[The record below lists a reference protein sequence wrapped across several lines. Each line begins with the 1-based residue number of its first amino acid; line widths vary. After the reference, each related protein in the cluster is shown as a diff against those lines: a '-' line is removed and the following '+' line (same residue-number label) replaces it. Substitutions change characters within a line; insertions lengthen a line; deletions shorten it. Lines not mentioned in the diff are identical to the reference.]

1 MDENDGWLTDH
12 KDLEIIIQEFIL
24 HHSCTDLVRILRPVI
39 LTGNLSLEIR
49 NAAVLAS
56 SRDS

>member
-12 KDLEIIIQEFIL
+12 RDLEIIIQEFIL
-24 HHSCTDLVRILRPVI
+24 YRGLVI

>member
-24 HHSCTDLVRILRPVI
+24 HHS
-39 LTGNLSLEIR
+39 
-49 NAAVLAS
+49 
-56 SRDS
+56 

>member
-1 MDENDGWLTDH
+1 MDENNGWLTDH

-24 HHSCTDLVRILRPVI
+24 HHSLTNLVRIFRPVI
-39 LTGNLSLEIR
+39 LKGNLSLEIR
-49 NAAVLAS
+49 NATVLAS